1 MIYNKK
7 KHFYDP
13 YDSLDAEW
21 KARISHEMLSVREAA
36 RLSGFSRQYIN
47 KLIANGIIDA
57 KKNNDGNYVI
67 AWKKFVR
74 WFSALPITLTSPIG
88 YASYSLKELMRY
100 TGMSRCWVLKFA
112 TRNSIPSYYVG
123 LYRRFCKSACEE
135 AWNRES
141 IALKRWLTIEEAW
154 NRESIALK
162 RWLTIEEACTL
173 LDVDEEVIYALAALH
188 RTRVKRQNKSLVYN
202 KTDILSVV
210 KKGGKLCH
218 E

>member
-1 MIYNKK
+1 MIYNNK

-21 KARISHEMLSVREAA
+21 KARLSHEMLSVREAA
-36 RLSGFSRQYIN
+36 HLSGFSRQYIN

-74 WFSALPITLTSPIG
+74 WFSALPTTPTSPIG

-112 TRNSIPSYYVG
+112 TRNSIPSSYVG
-123 LYRRFCKSACEE
+123 MYRRFCKSACEE
-135 AWNRES
+135 AWKRES
-141 IALKRWLTIEEAW
+141 IALKRWLTFEEA
-154 NRESIALK
+154 S
-162 RWLTIEEACTL
+162 TL
-173 LDVDEEVIYALAALH
+173 FDIDEEVIFALAALH
-188 RTRVKRQNKSLVYN
+188 RIRVKN
-202 KTDILSVV
+202 
-210 KKGGKLCH
+210 
-218 E
+218 

>member
-1 MIYNKK
+1 
-7 KHFYDP
+7 
-13 YDSLDAEW
+13 
-21 KARISHEMLSVREAA
+21 MLSVREAA

-47 KLIANGIIDA
+47 KLIANGVIDA

-123 LYRRFCKSACEE
+123 MYRRFCKYACEE
-135 AWNRES
+135 AW
-141 IALKRWLTIEEAW
+141 K
-154 NRESIALK
+154 RESIALK

-173 LDVDEEVIYALAALH
+173 FDVDAEVIFALAALH
-188 RTRVKRQNKSLVYN
+188 RTRVKRQNKSLFYN
-202 KTDILSVV
+202 KADILSVV
-210 KKGGKLCH
+210 KKGGTLCH

>member
-1 MIYNKK
+1 MNYNKK
-7 KHFYDP
+7 KHYYDP
-13 YDSLDAEW
+13 YDSLDVEW
-21 KARISHEMLSVREAA
+21 KAKITRNMLSVGEAA
-36 RLSGFSRQYIN
+36 SLSGFSRQYIN
-47 KLIANGIIDA
+47 RLVANGTINA
-57 KKNNDGNYVI
+57 KKNKEGYNAVL
-67 AWKKFVR
+67 WKDFVK
-74 WFSALPITLTSPIG
+74 WFSALPITPHSPIG

-123 LYRRFCKSACEE
+123 KYRRFCKSVCEE
-135 AWNRES
+135 AW
-141 IALKRWLTIEEAW
+141 K
-154 NRESIALK
+154 RESIALK

-173 LDVDEEVIYALAALH
+173 FDVDAEVIFALAALH
-188 RTRVKRQNKSLVYN
+188 KIRVKRLNKSLVYN

>member
-1 MIYNKK
+1 MIYNNK

-21 KARISHEMLSVREAA
+21 KARLSHEMLSVREAA

-74 WFSALPITLTSPIG
+74 WFSALRFSALPITPTSPIG

-123 LYRRFCKSACEE
+123 MYRRFCKYACEE
-135 AWNRES
+135 AW
-141 IALKRWLTIEEAW
+141 K
-154 NRESIALK
+154 RESIALK

-173 LDVDEEVIYALAALH
+173 FDVDAEVIFALAALH
-188 RTRVKRQNKSLVYN
+188 RTRVKRQNKSLFYN
-202 KTDILSVV
+202 KADILSVV
-210 KKGGKLCH
+210 KKGGTLCH

>member
-1 MIYNKK
+1 MIYNNK

-21 KARISHEMLSVREAA
+21 KAKISHEKLSVREAA

-47 KLIANGIIDA
+47 KLIASGIIDA

-74 WFSALPITLTSPIG
+74 WFSALPTTPTSPIG

-123 LYRRFCKSACEE
+123 MYRRFCKSACVE
-135 AWNRES
+135 AWKRES
-141 IALKRWLTIEEAW
+141 IALKRWLTFEEA
-154 NRESIALK
+154 S
-162 RWLTIEEACTL
+162 TL
-173 LDVDEEVIYALAALH
+173 FDINEEVIFALAALH
-188 RTRVKRQNKSLVYN
+188 RIRVKRQNKSLVYN
-202 KTDILSVV
+202 KADILSVV
-210 KKGGKLCH
+210 KEGGTLCH

>member
-1 MIYNKK
+1 
-7 KHFYDP
+7 
-13 YDSLDAEW
+13 
-21 KARISHEMLSVREAA
+21 
-36 RLSGFSRQYIN
+36 
-47 KLIANGIIDA
+47 
-57 KKNNDGNYVI
+57 
-67 AWKKFVR
+67 
-74 WFSALPITLTSPIG
+74 
-88 YASYSLKELMRY
+88 MRY

-135 AWNRES
+135 AW
-141 IALKRWLTIEEAW
+141 K
-154 NRESIALK
+154 RESIALK

-210 KKGGKLCH
+210 KKGGTLCH

>member
-1 MIYNKK
+1 MIYNNK

-36 RLSGFSRQYIN
+36 HLSGFSREYIN

-57 KKNNDGNYVI
+57 KKNNDGNHVI
-67 AWKKFVR
+67 AWIKFVR
-74 WFSALPITLTSPIG
+74 WFWALPTTPTSPIG

-112 TRNSIPSYYVG
+112 THNSIPSYYVG
-123 LYRRFCKSACEE
+123 MYRRFCKSACVE
-135 AWNRES
+135 AWKRES
-141 IALKRWLTIEEAW
+141 IALKRWLTFEE
-154 NRESIALK
+154 SS
-162 RWLTIEEACTL
+162 TL
-173 LDVDEEVIYALAALH
+173 FDINEEVIFALVAMH
-188 RTRVKRQNKSLVYN
+188 RIRVKRQNKSLVYN
-202 KTDILSVV
+202 KADILSVV
-210 KKGGKLCH
+210 KKGGTLCH

>member
-1 MIYNKK
+1 MIYNNKK
-7 KHFYDP
+7 NFYDP

-21 KARISHEMLSVREAA
+21 KARISHGMLSVREAA
-36 RLSGFSRQYIN
+36 HLSEFSRQYIS

-57 KKNNDGNYVI
+57 KKNNDWNYVI
-67 AWKKFVR
+67 AWIKFVR
-74 WFSALPITLTSPIG
+74 WFSALPITPTSPIS

-135 AWNRES
+135 AW
-141 IALKRWLTIEEAW
+141 K
-154 NRESIALK
+154 RESIALK

-202 KTDILSVV
+202 KTDILPVV
-210 KKGGKLCH
+210 KKGGTLCH